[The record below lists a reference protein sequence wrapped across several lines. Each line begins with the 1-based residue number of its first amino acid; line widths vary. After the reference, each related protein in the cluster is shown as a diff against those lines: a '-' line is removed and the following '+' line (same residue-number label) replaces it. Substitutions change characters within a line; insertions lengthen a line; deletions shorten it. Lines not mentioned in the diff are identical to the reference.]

1 MKMKRISVQLKTH
14 ILPEERDKLDEVVR
28 DYNFKSRYQ
37 LIQAIVRAFL
47 KAVAPEGDEFVCKDI
62 EEMFEGYETAS
73 SSDFDTVK
81 RRTSI

>member
-1 MKMKRISVQLKTH
+1 MKRISIQVSTH
-14 ILPEERDKLDEVVR
+14 ILPEEVQKLDEVVR
-28 DYNFKSRYQ
+28 EYKFKSRYQ
-37 LIQAIVRAFL
+37 LIQVIIRSFL
-47 KAVAPEGDEFVCKDI
+47 KVTDTETDEVVCNDI